1 MLRHLKGKNSVQLF
15 TVKSVNIE
23 TFKAQTV
30 WYSGLNKL
38 QKMGY
43 GPVTYVTSNK

>member
-15 TVKSVNIE
+15 TIKSVVIE
-23 TFKAQTV
+23 TFKAQAV

-43 GPVTYVTSNK
+43 GHVMCVTCNK